1 MVGMI
6 TGALI
11 NIGFLPPMPKD
22 MKWFKKLF
30 MILQWAFLP
39 ITLIIFGA
47 FPALDAQ
54 IRLILGKDLQFWNT
68 PKIRK

>member
-11 NIGFLPPMPKD
+11 NICYLPPMPKN
-22 MKWFKKLF
+22 MKGFKRIF

-54 IRLILGKDLQFWNT
+54 IKLILGKDLEFWNT
-68 PKIRK
+68 PKPRQ